1 MAKRVLY
8 LSWRGAFGNLPIK
21 ARLKT
26 GEGEILGQAYLE
38 LCAQDTELPVADFH
52 YTNWVHYDGIA
63 SYFKLEPFSEA
74 YNKIL
79 WNFIDDAV
87 AHQMD
92 TLLVPLFT
100 PALDTNVGGE
110 RLTTQL
116 LDVNEKDGN
125 FSFDF
130 EKVFRFMEKAKLHGI
145 RRFEISHLFTQWG
158 AEHAPKIV
166 TIDGRRIFGWETDSQ
181 STKYLSFLNAMLGAF
196 TSQLQKSGYDQ
207 NTVFFH
213 LSDEPNQA
221 HLERYL
227 ALKKS
232 IEPSLGAY
240 KTCDA
245 LSDVGFASDG
255 AVDYPICA
263 LEHVKDFR
271 ERGIEDYGVYYC
283 SAQTF
288 SHMSNRLLS
297 MPLQR
302 TRTIGCQLC
311 LSGAKSLL
319 HWGFNFYNSAFSKR
333 AIDPY
338 LVNDADGSFPSGDSF
353 IVYPKKDG
361 GVYDSLRHEA
371 MCQAFND
378 YRLLCLLEEKFGRE
392 YVSRGLCKKG

>member
-8 LSWRGAFGNLPIK
+8 LSWRGSFGNLPIK

-221 HLERYL
+221 QLERYL

-263 LEHVKDFR
+263 LEHVKDFQ
-271 ERGIEDYGVYYC
+271 ER
-283 SAQTF
+283 
-288 SHMSNRLLS
+288 H
-297 MPLQR
+297 
-302 TRTIGCQLC
+302 
-311 LSGAKSLL
+311 
-319 HWGFNFYNSAFSKR
+319 
-333 AIDPY
+333 
-338 LVNDADGSFPSGDSF
+338 
-353 IVYPKKDG
+353 
-361 GVYDSLRHEA
+361 
-371 MCQAFND
+371 
-378 YRLLCLLEEKFGRE
+378 
-392 YVSRGLCKKG
+392 